1 MNVLCAADETH
12 ARHAETM
19 RLERFFCRGNQ
30 RGMIGQAKIIVR
42 AHVQHAFAAGDR
54 NVGILRTGDDPLGF
68 KQALR
73 FNFFERLRKLF
84 CEFSD
89 HM

>member
-12 ARHAETM
+12 AGHAKTM
-19 RLERFFCRGNQ
+19 RVERFFGSGNQ

-54 NVGILRTGDDPLGF
+54 YVGVLWTCDDAFGF
-68 KQALR
+68 EQALR
-73 FNFFERLRKLF
+73 FNFFERLAKLF
-84 CEFSD
+84 FEFR
-89 HM
+89 